1 MNKSDYVRELE
12 NELNDSRFKLY
23 ANADDSISVYGEI
36 DDVSIFFTIPVD
48 FQSIE
53 NDAKKIVENKEIFKK
68 FFNSLTPN
76 LHNLSIDVT
85 LNKLD

>member
-1 MNKSDYVRELE
+1 MNKCDYVRELE

-36 DDVSIFFTIPVD
+36 DGVSIFFTIPVD
-48 FQSIE
+48 FQTIE

-68 FFNSLTPN
+68 FFKSLTLN